1 MPASFH
7 RLWNICDKSFDIER
21 SSHYELSILLSQ
33 DGVCFSV
40 AEPQKGKVI
49 AFESASFFSAE
60 GKTFLGWNQV
70 MELLA
75 AERAEIK
82 WLDYKYI
89 RRRVFVETRKSTL
102 VPLMLSQ
109 EGTHRDILGFNHPL
123 EEAETVMADAVTAGE
138 LIHLFA
144 LPDATLKAIGDWAG
158 GASIHCA
165 SSALLELLIGQ
176 FKNLK
181 LDDKIFVH
189 VRPRWFEVV
198 YLREKKLRFF
208 NSFEYK
214 TREDF
219 AYYLLFVMEQ
229 LGLNPETTETV
240 LLGEIEQE
248 SSVHQIVLR
257 YVRNVGFARR
267 LTALSFPYGFDELP
281 RHSYFTIL
289 NTSLCE
295 L

>member
-7 RLWNICDKSFDIER
+7 RLWNICDKSFDTER
-21 SSHYELSILLSQ
+21 SSNYELSILLSQ
-33 DGVCFSV
+33 DGVSFSV
-40 AEPQKGKVI
+40 AEPHKGRVV
-49 AFESASFFSAE
+49 AFESASFFSTE
-60 GKTFLGWNQV
+60 GNKVLGWNQV

-75 AERAEIK
+75 AERSGLK
-82 WLDYKYI
+82 LLDHQYI
-89 RRRVFVETRKSTL
+89 RRRIFVETRKSTL
-102 VPLMLSQ
+102 VPLLLAQ
-109 EGTHRDILGFNHPL
+109 ESAYRDILGFNHPL
-123 EEAETVMADAVTAGE
+123 EEQEVVVADSVAAGE
-138 LIHLFA
+138 LVHLFA
-144 LPDATLKAIGDWAG
+144 LPDVTMKAIGAWAG
-158 GASIHCA
+158 SDSLHCA
-165 SSALLELLIGQ
+165 SSVLLELLIGQ

-189 VRPRWFEVV
+189 VRPGWFELV

-208 NSFEYK
+208 NTFEYK

-240 LLGEIEQE
+240 LLGEIEKE
-248 SSVHQIVLR
+248 SSVYQVVHR

-267 LTALSFPYGFDELP
+267 LTALTFPYGFDELP